1 MGCSRRTRGKERE
14 KERNQEKEKEIISV
28 GNNMKRRIRIVS
40 VVGTKAMN
48 VKAALNISS
57 NQNKKDQWQAKQRD
71 ISSRVAESVPSQP
84 KTLPNRTNKKRQDV
98 SISDRLSVTLPF
110 LPCWHAL
117 VLVLLFTFVRRHGR
131 FVSENHRLSRPVRP
145 WIHAGDSRGVPN
157 NRR

>member
-57 NQNKKDQWQAKQRD
+57 NQNKKDQ
-71 ISSRVAESVPSQP
+71 
-84 KTLPNRTNKKRQDV
+84 
-98 SISDRLSVTLPF
+98 
-110 LPCWHAL
+110 
-117 VLVLLFTFVRRHGR
+117 
-131 FVSENHRLSRPVRP
+131 
-145 WIHAGDSRGVPN
+145 
-157 NRR
+157 